1 MAVSGHYHGES
12 FQSLVERAALRG
24 EGHSSLSSSGLNA
37 LNSLPQSSCWGSLLA
52 KACGKPGCSDLQLSL
67 LGAESRDG
75 ESGAA
80 GPEGVIG
87 TLCHSRAFLRL
98 CPQPL
103 GCPVHLS
110 TMNACEHLP

>member
-1 MAVSGHYHGES
+1 MAVSGDYHGES

-24 EGHSSLSSSGLNA
+24 EGHSSLSCRGLNA
-37 LNSLPQSSCWGSLLA
+37 LTSLPQSSCWGSLLA
-52 KACGKPGCSDLQLSL
+52 KASGKLGRSDLQLSL
-67 LGAESRDG
+67 LGAESRDR
-75 ESGAA
+75 EKGAA

-87 TLCHSRAFLRL
+87 TLCHSGAFRRL

-110 TMNACEHLP
+110 TVNACEHLP